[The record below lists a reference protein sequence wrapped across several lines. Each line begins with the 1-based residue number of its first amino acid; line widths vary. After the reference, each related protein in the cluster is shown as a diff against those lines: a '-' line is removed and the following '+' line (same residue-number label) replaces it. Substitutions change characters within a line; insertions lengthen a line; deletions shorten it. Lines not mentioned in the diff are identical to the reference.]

1 MAKDDDFRFAIRTA
15 EQLIRDLDI
24 TALPVDP
31 FAIAQNRKI
40 DVRAK
45 PSCHAGVSGM
55 LIRVG
60 NSFAIGYATH
70 IDNIPFQR
78 FSVSHELGH
87 YFLPGHIDAVLADSD
102 VHESHAGFTSSNR
115 YEIEAD
121 HFAAGLLM
129 PSQLFLLALRR
140 AGTGLVAIESLADSC
155 NTSLLATA
163 IRVIDCTSDPMAIVV
178 STANIIDYCCMSDTF
193 KEINGITWLRKSQPV
208 PRTSPTFQFNL
219 DPTKVQRSARTKG
232 TSNLQEWFSSDRDI
246 EMTEDVVGLGSYGKT
261 LTVLYDIELPD
272 EEEEDENDALIESWT
287 PRFRR

>member
-1 MAKDDDFRFAIRTA
+1 MANDDEFCFAIRAA
-15 EQLIRDLDI
+15 EQLIRDLAI
-24 TALPVDP
+24 TALPIDP

-40 DVRAK
+40 EVRAK
-45 PSCHAGVSGM
+45 PSPNAGVSGM

-102 VHESHAGFTSSNR
+102 KHESHAGFTSSNR

-129 PSQLFLLALRR
+129 PSHLFLPAIRR
-140 AGTGLVAIESLADSC
+140 AGTGLAAVESLADSC

-163 IRVIDCTSDPMAIVV
+163 IRLIECTSDPIAIVV
-178 STANIIDYCCMSDTF
+178 STADKIDYCCMSDAF
-193 KEINGITWLRKSQPV
+193 KEIDRITWLRKSQPI
-208 PRTSPTFQFNL
+208 PRTSSTFQFNL
-219 DPTKVQRSARTKG
+219 DPTKVQRGARTQG
-232 TSNLQEWFSSDRDI
+232 TSDLQEWFSSDRSI
-246 EMTEDVVGLGSYGKT
+246 EITEDVVGLGSYGKT

-272 EEEEDENDALIESWT
+272 EEEEDEEDSLIESWT
-287 PRFRR
+287 PRFRC